1 MTVTDV
7 TIRTELVPGDIGS
20 ITHLHGVLCAAQ
32 FGWDCTFEA
41 YVAGPLSEFV
51 TSRSDRERIW
61 IVEDGAVHAGS
72 IAIVAG
78 PDDQAQLR
86 WFLLHPRLR
95 GRGLGKRLMAEA
107 VEFCSQQGYASI
119 FLWTV
124 SVCTEAAT
132 LYRAFGF
139 EVTEEHE
146 RDMWGA
152 RLLEQRYDLVL

>member
-20 ITHLHGVLCAAQ
+20 ITHLHGVLYAAQ

-61 IVEDGAVHAGS
+61 IVEEGAVHAGS

-107 VEFCSQQGYASI
+107 VDFCRQQGYASM

-124 SVCTEAAT
+124 SVCTEAAA
-132 LYRAFGF
+132 LYQAFGF
-139 EVTEEHE
+139 EITEEHA